1 MSYSVTERPRGA
13 SWIAGILA
21 LGLLAGMAVVLW
33 TSSSASAQQ
42 TVSGRVFAVTT
53 TDNLVSFNRADPGRI
68 VTNRPIT
75 GMRPGES
82 MVGIDHRPAT
92 GALFGIGSTSQVY
105 AINRSTAVARRVG
118 AQFTPALS
126 GTQFGV
132 DFNPVVDRI
141 RVVSNTD
148 QNLRLNPDTGA
159 TAAVDTPLQYGAMD
173 RNAGANPNVVGSAY
187 ANNMDGVTT
196 TELYGIDSGLNIL
209 VTQNPPNDGTLM
221 TDGPLGVN
229 TVAQVG
235 FDTAPGYGALASLTP
250 VNMKS
255 RLYSVNLMTGDTT
268 DRGKIG
274 TRPNIRDIAIPLQM
288 P

>member
-1 MSYSVTERPRGA
+1 MVANRPTGRLLVGFVFL
-13 SWIAGILA
+13 GLA
-21 LGLLAGMAVVLW
+21 LAMLLVWMAP
-33 TSSSASAQQ
+33 SASAQQ

-75 GMRPGES
+75 GMQPGES

-92 GALFGIGSTSQVY
+92 GALFGIGDTSQVY
-105 AINRSTAVARRVG
+105 AINRSTAVARPVG
-118 AQFTPALS
+118 APFTPALS

-132 DFNPVVDRI
+132 DFNPTVDRI

-159 TAAVDTPLQYGAMD
+159 TAGVDTPLQYGVTD
-173 RNAGANPNVVGSAY
+173 PNAGTNPNVVGSAY
-187 ANNMDGVTT
+187 TNNMAGATV

-209 VTQNPPNDGTLM
+209 ATQNPPNDGTLL

-235 FDTAPGYGALASLTP
+235 FDIAPGYGALASLTP
-250 VNMKS
+250 MNMKS
-255 RLYSVNLMTGDTT
+255 RLYTVNLMTGDTT

-274 TRPNIRDIAIPLQM
+274 TTPNIRDIAIPLAM